1 MQSNPDLIIEELNFQ
16 KYFLVLKRRW
26 LPTTITFS
34 TVVALALLAAV
45 TRKPVYEAD
54 GQVLIQSDRSA
65 KLANLGDI
73 DNRLGEIDLLTQT
86 SDPLSTEAE
95 ILRSRPIV
103 QQTIKELKL
112 TQKEGKLSTLLNFFN
127 PDKEKKSKFI
137 KPESFWQNLKV
148 KPNKGTDLLTVS
160 YKDGDPETASA
171 VVNKVIELYKQNDT
185 LSHRAE
191 AVAAREFIAKQI
203 PQVEKNAHQAERE
216 LRLFK
221 NKYQLADLS
230 RETGK
235 IIDYVKALENEI
247 DRVSVELDDIS
258 ARSEKLRNQIG
269 MDLEQAKTFISL
281 SQSAGIQGILKELQD
296 VRVRLAD
303 ERNVFADNT
312 PQITSLKEKEAELSN
327 LLKQQ
332 IGKTLNEKNLK
343 ALDNINLLNFG
354 TLRQQQIT
362 EFVNLEVQRS
372 GLSKKLAG
380 LQKTLTARKQALNAL
395 PQLEEQQRELEQKA
409 KAAQSTYQT
418 LLNRLQETQV
428 VENQN
433 IGNVRIVSRATVPDE
448 PSAPNR
454 SLILAAGVFTGACLS
469 VAVAFLID
477 LMDKSVKTIE
487 EAENIFGHT
496 FQGIIPDFKKAAKTQ
511 GNFLQGSEQNSQ
523 LAVANNAPIT
533 PVMDAFQVLQA
544 NLKLFNTTDAKRI
557 FAVTSSVPQEGKSS
571 VSANLAVAIAQ
582 VGHRVLLVDADM
594 RRPRQHQI
602 WKLPNPLGLS
612 DVLTGEIQ
620 IQQAIQQ
627 VTPNLSVLAAGTI
640 PPNPVV
646 LIESQRMRQLIATLS
661 NNYDYIIFDTPPL
674 AGMADTTLLG
684 RMIDGVL
691 MVVRPDVL
699 DSASAIAAK
708 KLLLNTNQ
716 NILGMVANCVDS
728 KKELY
733 KTGYFYQPEQRYQN
747 QA

>member
-1 MQSNPDLIIEELNFQ
+1 MQSHPDLIEELNFQ

-34 TVVALALLAAV
+34 TVVALTLLAAV
-45 TRKPVYEAD
+45 TRKPVYQAD

-127 PDKEKKSKFI
+127 PDKETKSKLI
-137 KPESFWQNLKV
+137 KPEEFWNNLKV
-148 KPNKGTDLLTVS
+148 KPSKGTDLLMVS

-171 VVNKVIELYKQNDT
+171 VVNKVIDLYKQNDT

-203 PQVEKNAHQAERE
+203 PQVEKNAHKAERE

-221 NKYQLADLS
+221 NQNQLADLS
-230 RETGK
+230 RETGN
-235 IIDYVKALENEI
+235 IIDYIKDLENDI
-247 DRVSVELDDIS
+247 DRVSVELDDVS
-258 ARSEKLRNQIG
+258 ARSEKLGNQIG
-269 MDLEQAKTFISL
+269 MDLGQAKTFISL
-281 SQSAGIQGILKELQD
+281 SQSAGIQGILRELQD
-296 VRVRLAD
+296 VRVRLTD
-303 ERNVFADNT
+303 ERNVFAENT
-312 PQITSLKEKEAELSN
+312 PQITSLKEKEAELNN

-332 IGKTLNEKNLK
+332 IGKTVNERNLK
-343 ALDNINLLNFG
+343 ALDKINLLNFG

-362 EFVNLEVQRS
+362 DFVNLEVQRS
-372 GLSKKLAG
+372 GLSKKLGG
-380 LQKTLTARKQALNAL
+380 LQKTLTARKQALKAL
-395 PQLEEQQRELEQKA
+395 PKLEEQQRELEQKA
-409 KAAQSTYQT
+409 KAAQLTYQT

-433 IGNVRIVSRATVPDE
+433 IGNVRVVSRATVPSE
-448 PSAPNR
+448 PAGPNR
-454 SLILAAGVFTGACLS
+454 ALILVAGGFAGACLS
-469 VAVAFLID
+469 VAVAFLLD
-477 LMDKSVKTIE
+477 LMDNSVKTVE
-487 EAENIFGHT
+487 EAENIFGYT
-496 FQGIIPDFKKAAKTQ
+496 FQGIIPDLNKLA
-511 GNFLQGSEQNSQ
+511 NSYSSLPPNSEQSSQ
-523 LAVANNAPIT
+523 LAFANNLPIT
-533 PVMDAFQVLQA
+533 PAMDAFQVLQA
-544 NLKLFNTTDAKRI
+544 NLKLFNATESKRV
-557 FAVTSSVPQEGKSS
+557 FAVTSSVAQEGKSS

-582 VGHRVLLVDADM
+582 VGHSVLLIDADM

-602 WKLPNPLGLS
+602 WSLPNALGLS
-612 DVLTGEIQ
+612 DVLTGKIQ
-620 IQQAIQQ
+620 LQHAIQE
-627 VTPNLSVLAAGTI
+627 VNPNLSVLPAGTI

-646 LIESQRMRQLIATLS
+646 LIESQRMSQLIATLDDC
-661 NNYDYIIFDTPPL
+661 YDYIIFDTPPL
-674 AGMADTTLLG
+674 SGMADATLLG
-684 RMIDGVL
+684 RMLDGVL

-699 DSASAIAAK
+699 DSASALAAK

-716 NILGMVANCVDS
+716 NILGMVANCVDT

-733 KTGYFYQPEQRYQN
+733 KTGYYYQSN
-747 QA
+747 QILNSN